1 MTVTHISE
9 PHDVAPPNS
18 SGIKVVVV
26 GLGLAGLTTAV
37 ECHLKGHT
45 VVAFDKVSQVREL
58 GQLSPYPLGICVKVM
73 QGAMG

>member
-1 MTVTHISE
+1 MTVTHLSE
-9 PHDVAPPNS
+9 PHDAAAPNS

-37 ECHLKGHT
+37 ECHLKGHA
-45 VVAFDKVSQVREL
+45 VVAFDKVGQVRSL
-58 GQLSPYPLGICVKVM
+58 GQLAPYPLGLCAKIM